1 MAKVTGISAKKAE
14 PTKKVEKV
22 KDPKKEAKKAAK
34 KTAKEAIRA
43 FMVANPTSEIFKPL
57 LLVVGTGARGGGG
70 GGGSQVKILGVMQ
83 NLFKTEKSIAENRIW
98 DEFKLGRAEMRKI
111 CVNMIKKVEN
121 PVSRIWVKFNPEGE
135 IYTVE
140 GKGPNAPKG
149 WTGYTPVV
157 IEDLEIT

>member
-1 MAKVTGISAKKAE
+1 MAKVTGISANKAE

-22 KDPKKEAKKAAK
+22 KDPKKEAKKAARK
-34 KTAKEAIRA
+34 VAKETIRA

-57 LLVVGTGARGGGG
+57 LLVVGTGTRGGG
-70 GGGSQVKILGVMQ
+70 GGGSQIKILGVMQ
-83 NLFKTEKSIAENRIW
+83 DLFSKEKSIAENRIW

-111 CVNMIKKVEN
+111 CVNMIKRVED
-121 PVSRIWVKFNPEGE
+121 PLKRIWVKFNPEAE
-135 IYTVE
+135 TYTVE
-140 GKGPNAPKG
+140 GKGANAPKG